1 MDEYEIQ
8 ERRQAFNQWLRM
20 VGKQIGYY
28 SLPANLQGQ
37 MHEALRKAF
46 NAGQRFRFVWLVRS
60 NPCDAVVG

>member
-46 NAGQRFRFVWLVRS
+46 NAGQRFEAKKQEPISIGGV
-60 NPCDAVVG
+60 D